1 MRVTHHM
8 VLHDTYIPPSA
19 CSRCRVWGCFRAIVS
34 LNRRTIHST
43 TALSC
48 QPPPYPA
55 QSTTQKPDRTPLSV
69 FRKSRKTPH
78 ARKMS
83 LGPSIYNATWRS
95 GFQTP
100 MAQDRS
106 TTIISMIQGTRTSRV
121 STQISLSKPPR
132 QAYQHSGLRK
142 EFE

>member
-19 CSRCRVWGCFRAIVS
+19 CSRFMVWGCCRAIVS

-43 TALSC
+43 AALSC

-55 QSTTQKPDRTPLSV
+55 QSTTQKPDRTLSSV

-78 ARKMS
+78 ARKVC
-83 LGPSIYNATWRS
+83 LVPSRYKATWRS
-95 GFQTP
+95 GIQTP
-100 MAQDRS
+100 MAQGRS

-121 STQISLSKPPR
+121 SIKISRSAR
-132 QAYQHSGLRK
+132 IVFLRPSAACLTNA
-142 EFE
+142 